1 MIPAKPRSRG
11 AVREP
16 PLHRLP
22 HTDRTVPIAAYR
34 PNGTSN
40 RWYHGMPRASSND
53 GVASFLEDAEGSRA
67 HGYEVF
73 ITIADSGLDSG
84 DAACAVDD
92 LGGACDPTLPHGT
105 EEVDVEADGRSPQTN
120 KRGHREPH
128 RVVYERGVDPAV

>member
-53 GVASFLEDAEGSRA
+53 GVASFLDAEGSRA

-84 DAACAVDD
+84 DAVCAVDD

-120 KRGHREPH
+120 KRGHRESH